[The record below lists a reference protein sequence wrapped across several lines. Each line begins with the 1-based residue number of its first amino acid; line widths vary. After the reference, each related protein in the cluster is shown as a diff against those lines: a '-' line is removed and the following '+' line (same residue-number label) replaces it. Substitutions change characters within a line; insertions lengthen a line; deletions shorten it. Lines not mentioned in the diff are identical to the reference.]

1 MTVNHHLKLFVLIIS
16 VLVICCGLFMN
27 TDQW

>member
-1 MTVNHHLKLFVLIIS
+1 LFVLIIS

-27 TDQW
+27 PVKW